1 MWNPEELPMLKA
13 YVFAQTAIG
22 SVKDRV
28 AALRRDESGAALIEY
43 SLLIGLIV
51 VGAVVAMTAV
61 GTKIGADWNDLK
73 TKIGA

>member
-1 MWNPEELPMLKA
+1 MLKA
-13 YVFAQTAIG
+13 YVFAQTAMG
-22 SVKDRV
+22 SFKDRM
-28 AALRRDESGAALIEY
+28 AELRRDESGAALIEY

-61 GTKIGADWNDLK
+61 GTRIGANWTDLK